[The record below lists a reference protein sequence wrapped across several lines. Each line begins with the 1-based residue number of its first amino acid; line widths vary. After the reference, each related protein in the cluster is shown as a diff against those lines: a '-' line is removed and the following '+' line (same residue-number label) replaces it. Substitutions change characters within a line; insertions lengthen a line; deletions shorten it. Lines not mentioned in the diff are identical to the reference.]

1 MQEKQS
7 KLSTDFLT
15 QFLVR
20 WIIATVAASFA
31 MRVVL
36 NGFLSPEISDA
47 QLVIVCAAL
56 SVLLAVA
63 VFARMEARRESER
76 YNQANLQLAMA
87 LAKLDA
93 LGDHDPLT
101 GVLNR
106 RALIETLEW
115 ELLRA
120 KRTGHPFCFAVID
133 IDHFRSVNEAFGTT
147 AGDMVLKTLAD
158 ASIKLLRALDRFGRV
173 GGEEFGI
180 VLPATWLDQGM
191 IAMDRLTKAVEACD
205 WEHIAPDFKMTF
217 SAGLTTNAV
226 NDTAETIM
234 RRADDAMLKAKS
246 EGRNRTVAAEEALPD
261 MPPIDVDMD

>member
-147 AGDMVLKTLAD
+147 AGDMVLKTLA
-158 ASIKLLRALDRFGRV
+158 
-173 GGEEFGI
+173 
-180 VLPATWLDQGM
+180 
-191 IAMDRLTKAVEACD
+191 VEACD